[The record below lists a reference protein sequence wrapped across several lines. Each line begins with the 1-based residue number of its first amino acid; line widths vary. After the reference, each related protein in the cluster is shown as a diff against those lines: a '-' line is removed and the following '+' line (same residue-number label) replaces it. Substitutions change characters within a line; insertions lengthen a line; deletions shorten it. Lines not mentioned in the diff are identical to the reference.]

1 MRDIRSGRGEV
12 PPRLAKDARVL
23 VDVEDAEALAEL
35 DGLEVRALEHD
46 NQSLL
51 LGPGL
56 SRSVYLGSHIMS

>member
-35 DGLEVRALEHD
+35 DGLEVRVLQHD
-46 NQSLL
+46 DESLL
-51 LGPGL
+51 LGTGL
-56 SRSVYLGSHIMS
+56 GRSIYLRITRH